1 MKATPRLVLW
11 QRLQNYEG
19 MSWHCWSMPC
29 WARPKIHMLQRHD
42 VTGLDHCSL
51 LCISSRMRRANC
63 CISKD
68 PSIWTFKSAVATRIA
83 GRSGVQTPW
92 SSSNPETSICSPE
105 WIEALS
111 ATATSQD
118 RLLLTH
124 FQHTRWSLSQM
135 EHSPVGACDEVSQAS
150 QKALLH
156 IPQRSQGAG
165 LTSEFSSKT
174 GLVWTANAAR
184 APMSTS
190 LRVLGNCKILTSGC
204 LEIQPWAKRLHSTKI
219 HRSQSH
225 CEVAVNS
232 SERKPTTRK
241 VDQRWVERT
250 PKMKWLEAKENAFRK
265 CLQWLLVRKI
275 GNGNCQTKWH
285 GKVKKSRE
293 KGKKKISFL
302 PQKKTQKKRSW
313 RVVSGV
319 SAGTGETTIGISE
332 PDWKIMKS
340 VQSKE
345 TGQRAWSWIHWSRQE
360 RYQTICSQ
368 LRWATMPLSVD
379 GKYGG

>member
-204 LEIQPWAKRLHSTKI
+204 LEIQPWAKRCIAPKSTGAKAI
-219 HRSQSH
+219 AKWRWTLARENQPQEKWIKDGLKEPPKWNDSKPKRMRSESAFSD
-225 CEVAVNS
+225 CWSAKLVTATV
-232 SERKPTTRK
+232 KPN
-241 VDQRWVERT
+241 DME
-250 PKMKWLEAKENAFRK
+250 KWRNP
-265 CLQWLLVRKI
+265 
-275 GNGNCQTKWH
+275 
-285 GKVKKSRE
+285 VKKE
-293 KGKKKISFL
+293 KKSVFSPKKRPKKKGPGEWSRASL
-302 PQKKTQKKRSW
+302 LALEKPRLAYQSLTEKSWKASNQKKLGS
-313 RVVSGV
+313 VPGAES
-319 SAGTGETTIGISE
+319 IGAV
-332 PDWKIMKS
+332 KS
-340 VQSKE
+340 VTRRSAANCD
-345 TGQRAWSWIHWSRQE
+345 GPP
-360 RYQTICSQ
+360 C
-368 LRWATMPLSVD
+368 RWA
-379 GKYGG
+379 